1 MYNEVLTQAELKMQA
16 TADALGRDL
25 AGIRTNRASPAL
37 VEHIKVDYAEAQFP
51 IRQLAGISAAG
62 AAQLVIQPWDPTSMK
77 AIEKAIL
84 KSDLG
89 LTPRID
95 GNLLRLNIPP
105 LSQERRQELIKV
117 TKRRVE
123 EAKVSIRNERRDA
136 AEVLKKLEKDGDISQ
151 DEHKRAMDR
160 LQMLTD
166 SFIDK
171 TEKAR
176 EAKEQELLE
185 V

>member
-1 MYNEVLTQAELKMQA
+1 MNNDVLFQAEAKMQA
-16 TADALGRDL
+16 SADALGRDL
-25 AGIRTNRASPAL
+25 SGIRTNRASPAL
-37 VEHIKVDYAEAQFP
+37 VEHLKVEYAEAQFP
-51 IRQLAGISAAG
+51 IRQVAGISAAG
-62 AAQLVIQPWDPTSMK
+62 PTQLVIQPWDPNSIKSM
-77 AIEKAIL
+77 EKAIL

-95 GNLLRLNIPP
+95 GNLIRLNIPP

-123 EAKVSIRNERRDA
+123 EAKVAIRNIRRDA
-136 AEVLKKLEKDGDISQ
+136 AEDLKKLEKDGDISQ
-151 DEHKRAMDR
+151 DEHKRSMDK

-166 SFIDK
+166 GFIIK
-171 TEKAR
+171 TDKAR
-176 EAKEQELLE
+176 EAKEKELLE